1 MRMNLESAHEADSE
15 EVVRA
20 GKDTPV
26 KYLEFYDKNGLKTNV
41 AVFEGESDEDALAR
55 ARAIDERLGNQ
66 TTF

>member
-1 MRMNLESAHEADSE
+1 MRMNLESAHEADNE